1 MTQSDGYIRKQKMV
15 GVKMYPKEIE
25 ALDVIANLTGWNKRS
40 TALREFSKIWIE
52 CAVIA
57 IEKDSSIKAYAQ
69 LLKSMVRIQKQMEV
83 IQKNAKD
90 SKKNNLLHDHDVEVL
105 KEALAI

>member
-1 MTQSDGYIRKQKMV
+1 MGKYPQAQKIV
-15 GVKMYPKEIE
+15 PVRMYPKEIQ
-25 ALDVIANLTGWNKRS
+25 ALDVIAKLTGWNKRS
-40 TALREFSKIWIE
+40 TALREFMKIWVE
-52 CAVIA
+52 CGIIA